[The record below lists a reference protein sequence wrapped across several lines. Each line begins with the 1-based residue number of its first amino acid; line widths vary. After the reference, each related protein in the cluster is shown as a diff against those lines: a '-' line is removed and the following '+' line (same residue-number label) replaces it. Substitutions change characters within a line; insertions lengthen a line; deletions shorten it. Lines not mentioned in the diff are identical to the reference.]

1 MGQGALGAAL
11 LHRLESLPLY
21 GLDLPTLLSDPS
33 APSPEHALVAKTRYL
48 PPPPSLSSK
57 VW

>member
-48 PPPPSLSSK
+48 HPPL
-57 VW
+57 